1 MRDPAERPAWAND
14 LKMQKLR
21 LFTMGLTGRLAG
33 VGHFFPINE
42 KHEQTDAHQDRA
54 NDEEH
59 MVVAAGELDEP
70 SRKEQQA
77 SVVKVSN
84 KREA

>member
-1 MRDPAERPAWAND
+1 MGRAEW
-14 LKMQKLR
+14 
-21 LFTMGLTGRLAG
+21 LAG
-33 VGHFFPINE
+33 AGHFFPINE

-59 MVVAAGELDEP
+59 MVVTAGELDEP